1 MGSET
6 TTAFEKQY
14 AEILREAGPVSDD
27 MLFQLTGLALL
38 RQEPTSCSR
47 NLAVLLG
54 FYRESLQ
61 RGVAS
66 SKFLGPSL
74 AVAKNLSEGGERV
87 QTISPR
93 EFAEQLR
100 KMGKL
105 TVVKGEGLS
114 LSSQMEDEI
123 VRSVV
128 ENILER
134 YEGVRTDDVRILEIH
149 VGTLDDDG
157 PRSPWGEMYSVAA
170 RLSFRGDAY
179 ASSYTPPFQ
188 DG

>member
-1 MGSET
+1 MVPTERIELSHPCGYTLLKRARLPIPPRRLRTCEIVPNECERLSSARLLDGSDGMSSNISMGSET

-74 AVAKNLSEGGERV
+74 AVAKNISE
-87 QTISPR
+87 
-93 EFAEQLR
+93 
-100 KMGKL
+100 
-105 TVVKGEGLS
+105 
-114 LSSQMEDEI
+114 
-123 VRSVV
+123 
-128 ENILER
+128 
-134 YEGVRTDDVRILEIH
+134 
-149 VGTLDDDG
+149 
-157 PRSPWGEMYSVAA
+157 
-170 RLSFRGDAY
+170 
-179 ASSYTPPFQ
+179 
-188 DG
+188 